1 MQPISGRKTRRM
13 RGFTLIEIMVV
24 VVIVGLL
31 ASIVGPAVM
40 RQFDRAQ
47 IAKAEADLRGLNDG
61 LKLFYLEHHRYPTE
75 EEGLQILTG
84 EASGASDID
93 AANLGALIEELP
105 KDPWGQDYMYLFPGE
120 NGRRYDILTYGADR
134 EEGGGEDGGDDPT
147 GDISIW
153 SING

>member
-1 MQPISGRKTRRM
+1 M

-31 ASIVGPAVM
+31 ASIVAPAVM
-40 RQFDRAQ
+40 RQLDRAQ
-47 IAKAEADLRGLNDG
+47 IAKAEADLQGINDG

-84 EASGASDID
+84 EASGVSDID
-93 AANLGALIEELP
+93 SANLGELIEDLP
-105 KDPWGQDYMYLFPGE
+105 KDPWGRDYMYLVPGE
-120 NGRRYDILTYGADR
+120 NGRRYDIFTYGADR
-134 EEGGGEDGGDDPT
+134 EEGGGEGGDDDPT

-153 SING
+153 SIND